1 MTQVYSSSRMT
12 VFRHW
17 LFESRARSKGKKDDI
32 FYTFRVC
39 ADDEH
44 PDLCP
49 VRALA
54 VYSYLIGIKGGYL
67 FPSETELHNPPANGH
82 FETTIVYTTLMA
94 HFKRL
99 CDDVLQPR
107 DNGIKVGCHS
117 FRKTGYLVAVFGKA
131 V

>member
-1 MTQVYSSSRMT
+1 MQRLFSS
-12 VFRHW
+12 VFRCW
-17 LFESRARSKGKKDDI
+17 LCESRARRTI
-32 FYTFRVC
+32 FFTPSEFVLMTNTLTF
-39 ADDEH
+39 ALSEA
-44 PDLCP
+44 
-49 VRALA
+49 ALA

-67 FPSETELHNPPANGH
+67 VFPSETELHNPPSNGH
-82 FETTIVYTTLMA
+82 FKTTIVYTTLMA